1 MLSRCF
7 GFTKQHK
14 RRRQGSSRPTFLK
27 GVRFSSWDLLS
38 HPNANHRNEKV
49 CAVCFRFGPC
59 MMGAHEEQQIQL
71 HNNNEYAFADAKV
84 KVVLVVEEAMEA
96 EIGYGEQ

>member
-1 MLSRCF
+1 
-7 GFTKQHK
+7 
-14 RRRQGSSRPTFLK
+14 
-27 GVRFSSWDLLS
+27 
-38 HPNANHRNEKV
+38 
-49 CAVCFRFGPC
+49 